1 MHIKQFPQETQDF
14 IHDLVA
20 KAILRAI
27 KNGTYK
33 TPEPVLIASA
43 VEGDS

>member
-1 MHIKQFPQETQDF
+1 MHIKEFPQETQDF
-14 IHDLVA
+14 IHRLCA

-33 TPEPVLIASA
+33 PLAPAA
-43 VEGDS
+43 KVESGKGDS